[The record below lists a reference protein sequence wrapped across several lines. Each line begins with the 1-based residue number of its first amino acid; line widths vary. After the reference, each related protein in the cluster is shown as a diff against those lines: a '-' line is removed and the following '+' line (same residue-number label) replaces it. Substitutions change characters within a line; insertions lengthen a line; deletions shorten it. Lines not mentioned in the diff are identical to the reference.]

1 MALAMVKWLFIAIC
15 AGIVVYYGTKLLTR
29 LLYGDAIFAD
39 TSAEALRQ
47 AEEKLKKNGVPYS
60 VNTVK
65 KQPQYLAGK
74 NAQVYGRL
82 GLSDSDLRAQY
93 GGLLFIC
100 KARVSQPCKDYFGT
114 GRLITWNNRLQ
125 ATTIP
130 L

>member
-1 MALAMVKWLFIAIC
+1 MVKWLFIAIC
-15 AGIVVYYGTKLLTR
+15 AGIVVYYVAKLLTR

-60 VNTVK
+60 VSTVK

-82 GLSDSDLRAQY
+82 GLSDSDLRARNT
-93 GGLLFIC
+93 
-100 KARVSQPCKDYFGT
+100 AVYFLYVK
-114 GRLITWNNRLQ
+114 RAYRNR
-125 ATTIP
+125 AKTI
-130 L
+130 LEQED